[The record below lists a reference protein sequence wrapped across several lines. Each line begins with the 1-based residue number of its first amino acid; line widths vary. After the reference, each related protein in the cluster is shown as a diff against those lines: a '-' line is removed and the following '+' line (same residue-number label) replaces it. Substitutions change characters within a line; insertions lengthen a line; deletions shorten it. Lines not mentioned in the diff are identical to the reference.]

1 MNKQEIFD
9 RVAAHLMQQGRVSVR
24 EREES
29 CAYRGAGGARCAVGL
44 LIPDDLYDADMEGS
58 RAGYILTVW
67 PKLGD
72 LLDVRLNGNLLD
84 ELQHI
89 HDDAI
94 VLDPALPSIRLLRK
108 WEAGLRECAERHDLH
123 TAALE
128 HPIVLD
134 AMSPPA

>member
-9 RVAAHLMQQGRVSVR
+9 RVAAHLMQQGRVSQR
-24 EREES
+24 DLS

-44 LIPDDLYDADMEGS
+44 LIPDDLYCADMEGS
-58 RAGYILTVW
+58 RAGYILATW

-72 LLDVRLNGNLLD
+72 LLDVRQNGNLLD

-94 VLDPALPSIRLLRK
+94 NLDPAIPPSRLLRK
-108 WEAGLRECAERHDLH
+108 WETGLRECAERHGLH

-128 HPIVLD
+128 HPIVLE
-134 AMSPPA
+134 AMSQPA